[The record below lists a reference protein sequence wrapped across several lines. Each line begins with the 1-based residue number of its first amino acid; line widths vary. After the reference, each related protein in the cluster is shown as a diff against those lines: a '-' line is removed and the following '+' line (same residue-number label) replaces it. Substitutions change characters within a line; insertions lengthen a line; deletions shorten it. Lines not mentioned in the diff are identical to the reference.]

1 MQDIDF
7 ATVGNGKKATPRDP
21 EIIEGA
27 LVIKVIDSQVILD
40 TYLPQAEL
48 IKAQALSIKITD
60 AQTREEASK
69 TGVMIKNG
77 VKDVN
82 LAVQTAIKEAKQY
95 VTETVSTGKK
105 IVVVLEQ
112 GKSYLASELL
122 KDKQRQDLER
132 AKEQEAIRKADEAR
146 SKALAAEA
154 KRLKIKTPEPP
165 VETKL
170 PTKTKDETQTRTD
183 VGVSY
188 AKGKWTYELLDIT
201 QVPREY
207 LLPKENGPLINQKIK
222 QGLRDEINKKGEVT
236 WTAIPG
242 IRIYHK
248 ESIGFR

>member
-7 ATVGNGKKATPRDP
+7 AKVGNGKPKEV

-27 LVIKVIDSQVILD
+27 LIIKVIDSKTILD
-40 TYLPQAEL
+40 TYLPKAEVIRNQAF
-48 IKAQALSIKITD
+48 AIKIID

-82 LAVQTAIKEAKQY
+82 LAVQNAIKEAKQY
-95 VTETVSTGKK
+95 VTETVSIGKK

-132 AKEQEAIRKADEAR
+132 AKQEKAIKIADEAR
-146 SKALAAEA
+146 QKTLEAEA
-154 KRLKIKTPEPP
+154 KRLNIKPPEPIAEP
-165 VETKL
+165 IL
-170 PTKTKDETQTRTD
+170 PKKTKDETQTRTD
-183 VGVSY
+183 AGVSF

-222 QGLRDEINKKGEVT
+222 QGLRDQVDKTGKVLKVG
-236 WTAIPG
+236 IPG
-242 IRIYHK
+242 IRIY
-248 ESIGFR
+248 FREEIAFR